1 MRSVEIGGALL
12 FDLVKRISGIPFDTY
27 LQKMKLQGFWC
38 DAVFMHCL
46 AACCKTDVMIYSADG
61 HQTLVGAAIHGEEIE
76 FVVPVVLSERY
87 HWWAVVPAA
96 SDPAGSVQISHRQ
109 PLDLVPR
116 LDVSAEK
123 CFLAVPMLFQIW
135 TFLRHLYKLQMTM
148 KMQML
153 LCPPRWMLGFC
164 HCRKKSNFVSACF
177 IGTHGSCPM
186 KALSL
191 PCGLMS

>member
-1 MRSVEIGGALL
+1 MFCLPLAFGKFAFLSVAVHMRSVEIGGALL

-38 DAVFMHCL
+38 DAVFMH
-46 AACCKTDVMIYSADG
+46 S
-61 HQTLVGAAIHGEEIE
+61 LVGAAIHGEEIE

-123 CFLAVPMLFQIW
+123 CFLAVPMLFQI
-135 TFLRHLYKLQMTM
+135 
-148 KMQML
+148 
-153 LCPPRWMLGFC
+153 
-164 HCRKKSNFVSACF
+164 
-177 IGTHGSCPM
+177 
-186 KALSL
+186 
-191 PCGLMS
+191 

>member
-1 MRSVEIGGALL
+1 MFCLPLAFGKFAFLSVAVHMRSVEIGGALL

-123 CFLAVPMLFQIW
+123 CFLAVPMLFQI
-135 TFLRHLYKLQMTM
+135 
-148 KMQML
+148 
-153 LCPPRWMLGFC
+153 
-164 HCRKKSNFVSACF
+164 
-177 IGTHGSCPM
+177 
-186 KALSL
+186 
-191 PCGLMS
+191 